1 MLVKSAQSARSL
13 PASRAARTRE
23 YPAFANLVLTASPI
37 PPVAPVKRT
46 VLEISVMCLSSCPT
60 QSRARAECRTGWLEL
75 PGASPHDMG
84 SYATRIQIDARKLDS
99 PRLETTVK
107 AEKRSRRLSL
117 QRPRSMSTHHRA
129 PPGFQRPSLQYVST
143 CGPGRGFDA
152 GDAHLPQS
160 RILQRSSGQRSAP
173 PPRGQPQGPSL

>member
-13 PASRAARTRE
+13 PALRAARTTE

-46 VLEISVMCLSSCPT
+46 VLEISVMCRSSCPT

-84 SYATRIQIDARKLDS
+84 SYVTRIQIDARKLDS

-117 QRPRSMSTHHRA
+117 QRPRSMSTTTGRHR
-129 PPGFQRPSLQYVST
+129 GPSVHPFST